1 VKVSVAY
8 AFILTYLSPQCR
20 NVVSQR
26 ALKAKMA
33 EHFVSG
39 LPLEMRVNGIENART
54 RILKFTSFIKERNDQ
69 FVDVAG
75 AK

>member
-39 LPLEMRVNGIENART
+39 LPLEMRVNGALQKSME
-54 RILKFTSFIKERNDQ
+54 
-69 FVDVAG
+69 
-75 AK
+75 